1 MKRFSKVL
9 ALCIFLAIALSVLAV
24 FSVGAEDMT
33 EAPVVTYDM
42 SAKLGKKDSIPSKAK
57 DITDADGNIIG
68 KSVSMRYKTLEDGT
82 PYYSHIV
89 MGQAQADGTY
99 STLESSSN
107 AYLQIAPETTNIK
120 DNAKYGEKNTD
131 FMVIDFDISTS
142 DNLFAGFYFHTRWR
156 NTSAATSQANY
167 PHFGSDEVDQTFWV
181 ASKDALSKKA
191 TASTD
196 ITSDWLNVTMVY
208 DFRGTDYSAWN
219 CHVYFDGI
227 YGGSIAPCKSDAANL
242 YFMRISYD
250 KSQPEQISSA
260 NFANFTVKRFPV
272 GYSGDLSENVDSLG
286 TAGGTLYD
294 FNDLAYCLENT
305 PTQSVTK
312 SVATITRGEEKI
324 DVKKT
329 SDFGVLLKD
338 GDVVDLHRSATTPVL
353 VPAGANIT
361 WNTNGYNAPVVNEY
375 DPTAAFVVSNL
386 ITGEL
391 VQSGAAADFHSA
403 LYANRE
409 TDTKFTLLSD
419 VEYSASEA
427 VTGYSDLVIDLNGHK
442 LTLNGTAHVFTPQT
456 GAKIRIKNGSLDFA
470 NTGNTNLAMMNY
482 STYVSLENMTS
493 VTASAGGHLFDQ
505 RAGYVFVSDCKSI
518 DTANAIVVAKS
529 SGKVQSKVL
538 LENCAYT
545 SLANAFDVA
554 NTSQSKVGRFGSLN
568 TKIIIKNSTVTA
580 LAGELVY
587 ADVYANA
594 CGSITDGVYT
604 ETTNENYL
612 ANENKFVLSVSDSTV
627 NVGKNVL
634 NGVIA
639 SVTNVNNGNPAN
651 GLTLDV
657 ALDITNSTVGAA
669 YLLAQSGG
677 DEAVDYS
684 YTADITVDTG
694 ILDLTGGAFVD
705 KAIAS
710 EKATVS
716 ILMGG
721 EIQLTTNKV
730 AADGILGASFEVVA
744 PYRLLNR
751 SVTETNKYTHAIT
764 TKCAPYPIV
773 INGEETEMEWYA
785 DDVLTLE
792 DLPDDLLPPANP
804 YLSYEWTYNE
814 NGAFEAVRTGD
825 IPVSANL
832 TLKNSFTFNVYIPA
846 DLDAATYETVF
857 VNGVATDVEDVE
869 VDGVAYKVIKAT
881 DVNPADADEKIS
893 VKFTVYIGGVRI
905 ETIVKRLSILDYA
918 KTALESE
925 ETSADDKA
933 LVASV
938 VNYVAAAQAYVGKT
952 SAALDEVI
960 ASDDYK
966 NALPTADG
974 TVSAVNTLAAAG
986 AFDRVY
992 LTLGTS
998 FTYTFVTKADYVGD
1012 LTFTYLKGGVET
1024 SETVSVNGIQ
1034 AIEITLDS
1042 CDALGTVKCTA
1053 GSGVGEINVA
1063 AYLDGVSANS
1073 PELAALAEA
1082 IKLYAQEAV
1091 AN

>member
-24 FSVGAEDMT
+24 FSVGAESAAD
-33 EAPVVTYDM
+33 EPVVTYDM
-42 SAKLGKKDSIPSKAK
+42 HAKIGAVDTIPKKAV
-57 DITDADGNIIG
+57 DITDADGNVIG
-68 KSVSMRYKTLEDGT
+68 KSTSLRYNTLDDGT
-82 PYYSHIV
+82 PYYSEII

-99 STLESSSN
+99 STVESSSN
-107 AYLQIAPETTNIK
+107 AYYQISPTTTNIADSTK
-120 DNAKYGEKNTD
+120 RGAKNTD
-131 FMVIDFDISTS
+131 FMVVDFDLSTN
-142 DNLFAGFYFHTRWR
+142 DNLFDGFYFHTRWR
-156 NTSAATSQANY
+156 TAADATSQANY
-167 PHFGSDEVDQTFWV
+167 PHFGADEIDNTFWV
-181 ASKDALSKKA
+181 ASRDDLSKKA
-191 TASTD
+191 TASAD
-196 ITSDWLNVTMVY
+196 ITSDWINVTLVY
-208 DFRGTDYSAWN
+208 DFRGTEYSGWN
-219 CHVYFDGI
+219 CHVYLDGI

-242 YFMRISYD
+242 YFMRISYN
-250 KSQPEQISSA
+250 KTQTEQISSA

-272 GYSGDLSENVDSLG
+272 GYSGALANNVENLG
-286 TAGGTLYD
+286 NAGYTLDD
-294 FNDLAYCLENT
+294 FSDLAYCLENT

-329 SDFGVLLKD
+329 SDFGFLLKD
-338 GDVVDLHRSATTPVL
+338 GDVVDLHRSTTTPVL

-375 DPTAAFVVSNL
+375 DPTAAFVATNL

-391 VQSGAAADFHSA
+391 IQSGAAADLYSA

-409 TDTKFTLLSD
+409 TDTKITLFSD
-419 VEYSASEA
+419 VEYAASEA
-427 VTGYSDLVIDLNGHK
+427 VTGYGDLVIDLNGHK
-442 LTLNGTAHVFTPQT
+442 LTLNGSAHVFTPQS

-470 NTGNTNLAMMNY
+470 NTGNTNLAMINY
-482 STYVSLENMTS
+482 SVYASLENMTS
-493 VTASAGGHLFDQ
+493 VTASTGYLFDQ
-505 RAGYVFVSDCKSI
+505 RAGYVLLKDCKSI
-518 DTANAIVVAKS
+518 DTANAVANAKS
-529 SGKVQSKVL
+529 MGKIQTKL
-538 LENCAYT
+538 ILENCAYT
-545 SLANAFDVA
+545 SLANAFDVS
-554 NTSQSKVGRFGSLN
+554 NVNQSQVGRFGSLN
-568 TKIIIKNSTVTA
+568 TKIVIKNSTVTA
-580 LAGELVY
+580 LAGELVC

-604 ETTNENYL
+604 ETTNERYL
-612 ANENKFVLSVSDSTV
+612 ANANKLALSVSDSTV

-634 NGVIA
+634 NGNIA
-639 SVTNVNNGNPAN
+639 STTNVNNGNPAN
-651 GLTLDV
+651 GMTLDV
-657 ALDITNSTVGAA
+657 DLDITNSTIDAT
-669 YLLAQSGG
+669 YLLRQAGG

-684 YTADITVDTG
+684 YNADITVDTG
-694 ILDLTGGAFVD
+694 FLNLTGGAFVD

-716 ILMGG
+716 MLMGG

-730 AADGILGASFEVVA
+730 AADGILGTSFEVVA

-773 INGEETEMEWYA
+773 LNGEETEIEWYA
-785 DDVLTLE
+785 EDVLTLA

-804 YLSYEWTYNE
+804 YLSYEWIYNE

-893 VKFTVYIGGVRI
+893 VKFTAYIGGVRI

-960 ASDDYK
+960 ASDEYK

-974 TVSAVNTLAAAG
+974 TASAVNTLAAAG

-998 FTYTFVTKADYVGD
+998 FTYTFVTKADFVGD

-1063 AYLDGVSANS
+1063 AYLDGVSANA
-1073 PELAALAEA
+1073 PELAALADA
-1082 IKLYAQEAV
+1082 IKLYAQEAS
-1091 AN
+1091 AK